1 MECIKKEVP
10 IMSEE
15 EIMRKFNEAINGPKN
30 PEPAEA
36 YKVANNTNLN
46 TANFQTSDPLNIN
59 IVPQNQNVN
68 IDPTPLK
75 RDETTN
81 SNNLYNNP
89 NPVNNINN
97 IIPNDTIQNQYINNP
112 IPPQNINNIPSNPA
126 PPTPPEPQMMQ
137 RTTITGNP
145 INTPDFT
152 ETPVNT
158 DNNISYSNVNYTKK
172 TPKKKA
178 TITIT
183 PEIKLAM
190 IIVIILLVFVF
201 FFPDIVKFFRKI
213 FLGISR

>member
-1 MECIKKEVP
+1 
-10 IMSEE
+10 MSEE

-59 IVPQNQNVN
+59 IVPQNQNTN
-68 IDPTPLK
+68 IDTTPLK
-75 RDETTN
+75 RDETTS
-81 SNNLYNNP
+81 SNNLYNNQ
-89 NPVNNINN
+89 NPVNNVNN
-97 IIPNDTIQNQYINNP
+97 IIPNDNFQNEYITNN
-112 IPPQNINNIPSNPA
+112 IPPQNINNIPPSA
-126 PPTPPEPQMMQ
+126 PSQSPNQSQMMQ
-137 RTTITGNP
+137 KTTITGNP

-152 ETPVNT
+152 ETPVNA

-183 PEIKLAM
+183 SEIKIAM
-190 IIVIILLVFVF
+190 IIVIILLVFIF

>member
-1 MECIKKEVP
+1 
-10 IMSEE
+10 MSEE

-36 YKVANNTNLN
+36 YKVTNNTNLN

-59 IVPQNQNVN
+59 IVPQNQNAN
-68 IDPTPLK
+68 IDTTPLK
-75 RDETTN
+75 KDETTN

-112 IPPQNINNIPSNPA
+112 PPSQNINTNPNNTIA
-126 PPTPPEPQMMQ
+126 GSQPEPQMMQ
-137 RTTITGNP
+137 RTTVTGNP

-152 ETPVNT
+152 ETPVNA

-172 TPKKKA
+172 NPKKKN

-183 PEIKLAM
+183 SEIKLAM
-190 IIVIILLVFVF
+190 IIVIILLAFVF

>member
-1 MECIKKEVP
+1 
-10 IMSEE
+10 MSEE

-59 IVPQNQNVN
+59 IVPQNQNTN
-68 IDPTPLK
+68 IDTTPLK
-75 RDETTN
+75 RDETTS
-81 SNNLYNNP
+81 SNNLYNNQ
-89 NPVNNINN
+89 NPVNNVNN
-97 IIPNDTIQNQYINNP
+97 IIPNDNFQNEYITNN
-112 IPPQNINNIPSNPA
+112 IPSQNINNIPPSA
-126 PPTPPEPQMMQ
+126 PSQSPNQSQMMQ
-137 RTTITGNP
+137 KTTITGNP

-152 ETPVNT
+152 ETPVNA

-183 PEIKLAM
+183 SEIKIAM
-190 IIVIILLVFVF
+190 IIVIILLVFIF